1 MTSTISVLSQKGG
14 TGKTTAVR
22 TLTDVFR
29 RAGLS
34 VLAVALDPKG
44 NLPDSLDVDPDASPT
59 IGDVLSG
66 RATAREA
73 IHNGIVPAN
82 LTLAEAELSLRGKM
96 GRELSLKRAL
106 RDVAV
111 DYDLV
116 LIDCP
121 PSLGLLSV
129 NALVASDYA
138 LLSAEAQYFALQG
151 VEQAL
156 EVIEL
161 ARDSLNPDLVWLR
174 GVPQLPA
181 LRTRH
186 SREAFDSLRE
196 HFDDK
201 LIETTI
207 RSSIAY
213 AESAERAVSILD
225 YRPDLGAD
233 YLAVADEL
241 LKRLG
246 LTDARKPLGKLL
258 REA

>member
-1 MTSTISVLSQKGG
+1 V
-14 TGKTTAVR
+14 
-22 TLTDVFR
+22 
-29 RAGLS
+29 GLS
-34 VLAVALDPKG
+34 VLAVDLDPQG
-44 NLPDSLDVDPDASPT
+44 NLSDYLDVDPDASPT

-66 RATAREA
+66 RAAA
-73 IHNGIVPAN
+73 ADAVHNGIIPAN
-82 LTLAEAELSLRGKM
+82 LGLAEAELALGGKM
-96 GRELSLKRAL
+96 GRELTLKKAL
-106 RDVAV
+106 REVAH

-121 PSLGLLSV
+121 PALGLLTV

-156 EVIEL
+156 EVIDL
-161 ARDSLNPDLVWLR
+161 ARDSLNPDLQWL
-174 GVPQLPA
+174 GVMLNIA
-181 LRTRH
+181 DMRTRH

-201 LIETTI
+201 LVETTI

-225 YRPDLGAD
+225 YRPDLGVD
-233 YLAVADEL
+233 YLQVADEL
-241 LKRLG
+241 LARLK
-246 LTDARKPLGKLL
+246 LADARKPLGKLI
-258 REA
+258 RESSPEQARA